1 MIVLWIILEWRV
13 QGQVDDGSPAMFLHP
28 ASRKR
33 IV

>member
-1 MIVLWIILEWRV
+1 MTVLWIILEWRV
-13 QGQVDDGSPAMFLHP
+13 QGQVDDGSPAMVSHP